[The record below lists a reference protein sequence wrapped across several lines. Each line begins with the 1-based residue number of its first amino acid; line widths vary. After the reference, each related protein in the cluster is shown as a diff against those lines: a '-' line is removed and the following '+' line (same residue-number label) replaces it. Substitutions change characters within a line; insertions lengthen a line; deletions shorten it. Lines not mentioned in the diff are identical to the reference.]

1 MMSMVSNFPLYIRGG
16 DMSIYITVESY
27 VADAINAN
35 PFCYI
40 LDICK
45 SVVLKKF
52 IDIIEVINLCEV
64 NFHIYERSK
73 RNSRV
78 DTYM

>member
-1 MMSMVSNFPLYIRGG
+1 MMLTMSNFPLFVRGG
-16 DMSIYITVESY
+16 DKSIYITVESY

-35 PFCYI
+35 PFSDI
-40 LDICK
+40 VDICR
-45 SVVLKKF
+45 SVVMKKF

-78 DTYM
+78 DTDM